1 MCAYSI
7 QTSRSH
13 LRRVQ
18 LLYDINCTTF
28 HILQVHHTSSC
39 DSVSDQSLE
48 EFALLLT
55 LQPHN
60 LALTEPP
67 PRHLSEAL
75 SISTADYFLD
85 PTFSTHIMATVEQ
98 IQKSATAAAQSLIAS
113 DARTTSM

>member
-7 QTSRSH
+7 QTTSRR
-13 LRRVQ
+13 LRKVQ

-28 HILQVHHTSSC
+28 RILQVYHTSSC
-39 DSVSDQSLE
+39 DSVSGQSLE

-55 LQPHN
+55 LQLHD
-60 LALTEPP
+60 LASTEPP
-67 PRHLSEAL
+67 TQNLSEVP

-85 PTFSTHIMATVEQ
+85 PTFSAHKMATVEQ

-113 DARTTSM
+113 DAKTTSM